1 MGTTEN
7 GYMLSINVLE
17 KGEKLPNC
25 YQFEFVAFGN
35 EEANKVREFFED
47 RGIEVV
53 KLRRIKEEFVR
64 RFLTTVKRR
73 RLGYVHGSD

>member
-17 KGEKLPNC
+17 KGGKLPNC
-25 YQFEFVAFGN
+25 YQFEFVAFSNG
-35 EEANKVREFFED
+35 EANAVREFFED
-47 RGIEVV
+47 HGIEVV

-64 RFLTTVKRR
+64 RSLTTVRIRR
-73 RLGYVHGSD
+73 PRPMYEN